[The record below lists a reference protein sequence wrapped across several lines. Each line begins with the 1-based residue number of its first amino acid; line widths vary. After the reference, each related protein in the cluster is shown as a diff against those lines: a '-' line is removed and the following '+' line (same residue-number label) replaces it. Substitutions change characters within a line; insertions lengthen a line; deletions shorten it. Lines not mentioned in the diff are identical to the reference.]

1 LRYSKTQSSS
11 KWLVNEKM
19 QTKKTVRSSVK
30 TKRKSELSCEEKEL
44 YLKRQINRKKK
55 KKRRKKIVVAADA
68 RSRLKLV
75 NRGAFRPGAAV
86 RDRKE

>member
-1 LRYSKTQSSS
+1 MKI
-11 KWLVNEKM
+11 
-19 QTKKTVRSSVK
+19 
-30 TKRKSELSCEEKEL
+30 KRKSELSCEEKAL

-75 NRGAFRPGAAV
+75 NRGAFRPGTAV

>member
-1 LRYSKTQSSS
+1 MKI
-11 KWLVNEKM
+11 
-19 QTKKTVRSSVK
+19 
-30 TKRKSELSCEEKEL
+30 KRKSELSCEEKAL

-55 KKRRKKIVVAADA
+55 KKRRKKIGEAADA

-75 NRGAFRPGAAV
+75 NRGAFRPGTAV

>member
-1 LRYSKTQSSS
+1 
-11 KWLVNEKM
+11 M

-30 TKRKSELSCEEKEL
+30 TKRKSELSWEEKAL

-55 KKRRKKIVVAADA
+55 KKRRKKIGEAADA

-75 NRGAFRPGAAV
+75 NRGVFTPGAAV
-86 RDRKE
+86 KDRKE